1 MNPLNKAWLVL
12 KELSSKDL
20 EMASLTG
27 TVPRLPFVNQLGHF
41 GYDDGEPEWDKQW
54 GHLTNSPEN
63 PGLALPAKFRPEM
76 WDWGHL
82 NSRNPRDS
90 GPHWYGDELGDDSE
104 EAHAANE
111 ALTLNDAWKPD
122 HTMSDPNEIGE
133 DSYRSTP
140 SVQESYLGEPEQV
153 SREKSYWD
161 TRGNKHLVPEHLW
174 TRGGDEPRSM
184 YDSLFNPD
192 DQYWGKKDDVPS
204 DPEFKPY
211 MDIPREVPE
220 KVTQGPW
227 RHENAQGFDDIAGN
241 EEQMRP
247 PTPKTPSLDYASY
260 IAAHPPSPPIT
271 HDYPPPSPPSPPP
284 SPPQRDA
291 MAMLRERQ
299 MANIERLKAQRLGR
313 MPGRRRRR

>member
-12 KELSSKDL
+12 KGLSSKDL

-27 TVPRLPFVNQLGHF
+27 DVPRLG
-41 GYDDGEPEWDKQW
+41 GEGRPEWWDQW
-54 GHLTNSPEN
+54 GHLMNNPE
-63 PGLALPAKFRPEM
+63 KFRPEI
-76 WDWGHL
+76 WSGHGDM
-82 NSRNPRDS
+82 NSRDK
-90 GPHWYGDELGDDSE
+90 GAHFHGDELGDDSK
-104 EAHAANE
+104 EAHAANMSP
-111 ALTLNDAWKPD
+111 LTLDEGFLPD

-140 SVQESYLGEPEQV
+140 SVQESYYKEPEQV
-153 SREKSYWD
+153 SREKPYWD
-161 TRGNKHLVPEHLW
+161 TRGNKHTYPEYLW
-174 TRGGDEPRSM
+174 TRGGE
-184 YDSLFNPD
+184 DSDGLYAN
-192 DQYWGKKDDVPS
+192 QHWGKKDDAPS

-211 MDIPREVPE
+211 MDIPKKVPE

-271 HDYPPPSPPSPPP
+271 HDYPPPPPP
-284 SPPQRDA
+284 PPPPQRDA

-313 MPGRRRRR
+313 MPQRRRRRR